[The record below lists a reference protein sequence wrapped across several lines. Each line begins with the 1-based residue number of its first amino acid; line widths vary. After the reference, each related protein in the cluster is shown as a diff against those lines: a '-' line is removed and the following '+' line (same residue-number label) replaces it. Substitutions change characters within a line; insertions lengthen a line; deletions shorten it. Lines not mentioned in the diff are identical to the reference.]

1 MPFRP
6 LLRGSKRP
14 IDGDNRTAK
23 KVDALIRLEVA
34 CRLAVEALPGL
45 ADETEQALRSHV
57 QALCDVTGAELD
69 AIRPGWRDGPARR
82 FGPPAS
88 A

>member
-1 MPFRP
+1 VATRC
-6 LLRGSKRP
+6 P
-14 IDGDNRTAK
+14 IAGDDRTTK

-34 CRLAVEALPGL
+34 CRLAVEALPAL
-45 ADETEQALRSHV
+45 PDETEQALRHHV
-57 QALCDVTGAELD
+57 QTLCDVTGAELD